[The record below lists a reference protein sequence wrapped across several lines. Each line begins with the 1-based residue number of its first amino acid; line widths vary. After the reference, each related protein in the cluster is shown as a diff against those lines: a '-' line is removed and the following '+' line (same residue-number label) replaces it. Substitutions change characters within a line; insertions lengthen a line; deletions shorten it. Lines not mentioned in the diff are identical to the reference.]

1 MENRFH
7 RLRHQRKAAGSPT
20 TPAEINQPGMA
31 AEIISCEVCGLVQRV
46 EGPTAGQDARCARC
60 ESVLREGHSNSR
72 MNTAA
77 LSLAAL
83 FLYLPA
89 NIYPILRMQYV
100 GRYSESTVWD
110 GVVRLF
116 QHGKWFVAVVV
127 FLASIVVP
135 LLKLSGLF
143 FLVWSGGRKSGRRL
157 RTWIYKAICVIGP
170 WAMLDVFLLAVL
182 VALVKLGDFATVK
195 PGPGILAFC
204 GVVVLTLLASSTFDP
219 RLIWQGEKR

>member
-1 MENRFH
+1 
-7 RLRHQRKAAGSPT
+7 
-20 TPAEINQPGMA
+20 MA

-46 EGPTAGQDARCARC
+46 ESPTAGHNARCARC

-110 GVVRLF
+110 GVVKLF

-143 FLVWSGGRKSGRRL
+143 FLVWSAGRKSGRRL
-157 RTWIYKAICVIGP
+157 RTWVYKAICVIGP
-170 WAMLDVFLLAVL
+170 WAMLDVFLLAVF

>member
-100 GRYSESTVWD
+100 GR
-110 GVVRLF
+110 
-116 QHGKWFVAVVV
+116 
-127 FLASIVVP
+127 
-135 LLKLSGLF
+135 
-143 FLVWSGGRKSGRRL
+143 
-157 RTWIYKAICVIGP
+157 
-170 WAMLDVFLLAVL
+170 
-182 VALVKLGDFATVK
+182 
-195 PGPGILAFC
+195 
-204 GVVVLTLLASSTFDP
+204 
-219 RLIWQGEKR
+219 